1 MTMKICFYNEGHIGD
16 LLLNLPFI
24 KLLIDKYPDNEYY
37 QYRYGAGTTFHDSLI
52 MGVGGLSYTEKM
64 DGDINIPTWMCNKE
78 YAEWVAADD
87 YPLVDHFSVQEFYWE
102 KIYKKHGFDIDIPA
116 DLGINYNFLLDARSK
131 KLIEAFSTTKKKK
144 ILIFNQQTRSGQS
157 DNQDYR
163 SYLVRVANIFS
174 DCEFL
179 YTNYEEI
186 DKKLI
191 LDNNLFHTPDIFG
204 NYDCDII
211 HNAYLSLYCDIIVGR
226 ANGPFMYAAMHN
238 SNILNKD
245 KVIIGQHNGN
255 DRKDDLE
262 IYFNRSVY
270 KARNILAKTT
280 KETFDTLENLLWE

>member
-1 MTMKICFYNEGHIGD
+1 MKICFYNEGHIGD

-37 QYRYGAGTTFHDSLI
+37 QYRYGTGTTFHDSLI
-52 MGVGGLSYTEKM
+52 KGVGGLSYTEKM

-131 KLIEAFSTTKKKK
+131 KLIESFSTTKKKK

>member
-1 MTMKICFYNEGHIGD
+1 MKICFYNEGHIGD

-24 KLLIDKYPDNEYY
+24 KLLIDKYPENEYY
-37 QYRYGAGTTFHDSLI
+37 QYRYGTGTTFHDSLI
-52 MGVGGLSYTEKM
+52 RGVGGLSYTEKM

>member
-37 QYRYGAGTTFHDSLI
+37 QYRYGTGTIFHDSLI
-52 MGVGGLSYTEKM
+52 KGVGGLSYTEKIE
-64 DGDINIPTWMCNKE
+64 GDIKIPTWMCNKE

-116 DLGINYNFLLDARSK
+116 DLGINYNFLLDAQSK

-144 ILIFNQQTRSGQS
+144 VLIFNQQTRSGQS

-179 YTNYEEI
+179 YTNAEEI

-191 LDNNLFHTPDIFG
+191 LDNNLFYTPDIFG
-204 NYDCDII
+204 KHDCDII

-226 ANGPFMYAAMHN
+226 SNGPYMYAAMHN
-238 SNILNKD
+238 NNILNNE

-262 IYFNRSVY
+262 IYFNRSIY
-270 KARNILAKTT
+270 QARNILAKTT

>member
-1 MTMKICFYNEGHIGD
+1 MKICFYNEGHIGD

-226 ANGPFMYAAMHN
+226 ANGPFMYSAMHN
-238 SNILNKD
+238 NNTLNND